1 MQNILPFN
9 RRFCCERDTGFG
21 ARLHRFAVADYAPK
35 IVEVIKIRFVYAVIF
50 CGGIRQ
56 KFVDFLLLGLVIRLG
71 EQAER
76 RFLWLQ
82 FLAGGR
88 FSYPERDTG
97 SHCAEHGDSAESYE
111 KSTRSGYVVS
121 HVSS

>member
-1 MQNILPFN
+1 MPFD
-9 RRFCCERDTGFG
+9 RRFCCECDTGFG
-21 ARLHRFAVADYAPK
+21 ARLRRFAVADYAAEV
-35 IVEVIKIRFVYAVIF
+35 VEVIEVWFVDSVIF

-56 KFVDFLLLGLVIRLG
+56 KFVDFLLLGLVIGLG